1 MSKTTL
7 VSQPSLPAAAAD
19 STTGAK
25 PRPARLDALLVTLG
39 SHVILAFFTVVIV
52 YPVIWMLFASL
63 KSNSEI
69 VTNVWGLPQ
78 TPQWE
83 NYTGAWESAD
93 LGYALLNSVLVSVG
107 TVLVVTTLS
116 ALAGF
121 AFAKFSFRFAMAIF
135 LLFVFTMHAPAPVI
149 PLYVML
155 VKLGLTDSRLGLI
168 LPMAAGG
175 IPLSIFIFRA
185 YFQSMPRELLD
196 AAKVD
201 GCTDL
206 AAFWRVVL
214 PISGPALA
222 TVAILQFVGAW
233 NEYFLA
239 LILVRSAEM
248 RTIPLAIQ
256 VFFYAWGR
264 TEWEQVFAAL
274 CIGSLPMIL
283 LYIIMQRQFI
293 QGLTAGSLKG

>member
-7 VSQPSLPAAAAD
+7 ASQQSLGPAAEA
-19 STTGAK
+19 TTTVA
-25 PRPARLDALLVTLG
+25 PRQIHLERWLITLG
-39 SHVILAFFTVVIV
+39 SHLILAVFTVVIV
-52 YPVIWMLFASL
+52 YPVLWMLLASL

-69 VTNVWGLPQ
+69 VTNVWGVPQ
-78 TPQWE
+78 TLQWE

-107 TVLVVTTLS
+107 TVLLVTILA

-121 AFAKFSFRFAMAIF
+121 AFAKFSFRFALTLF

-168 LPMAAGG
+168 LPMTAGG
-175 IPLSIFIFRA
+175 IPLAIFIFRA
-185 YFQSMPRELLD
+185 YFQSIPRELLD

-201 GCTDL
+201 GCTEL
-206 AAFWRVVL
+206 VAFLRVVL

-274 CIGSLPMIL
+274 SIGSLPMIL
-283 LYIIMQRQFI
+283 LYILMQRHFI
-293 QGLTAGSLKG
+293 QGLTAGSVKG

>member
-1 MSKTTL
+1 MSKSVLISPPTAAPIRKATA
-7 VSQPSLPAAAAD
+7 PALRTSMRSEAMLTSMA
-19 STTGAK
+19 
-25 PRPARLDALLVTLG
+25 
-39 SHVILAFFTVVIV
+39 SHLILIFFTIVIV
-52 YPVIWMLFASL
+52 YPVVWMVLASL

-78 TPQWE
+78 APQWK
-83 NYTGAWESAD
+83 NYAGAWESAK
-93 LGYALLNSVLVSVG
+93 LGYALLNSFLVSAG
-107 TVLVVTTLS
+107 TVILVTTL
-116 ALAGF
+116 AAMAGF
-121 AFAKFSFRFAMAIF
+121 AFAKFRFRYALVLF

-149 PLYVML
+149 ALYVML

-185 YFQSMPRELLD
+185 YFQSIPHELLD

-206 AAFWRVVL
+206 TAFLRVVL
-214 PISGPALA
+214 PISGPAVA

-233 NEYFLA
+233 NDYFLA

-274 CIGSLPMIL
+274 SIGSLPMIL

-293 QGLTAGSLKG
+293 QGLTAGSVKG

>member
-1 MSKTTL
+1 MRAEVWVTRI
-7 VSQPSLPAAAAD
+7 VSHL
-19 STTGAK
+19 T
-25 PRPARLDALLVTLG
+25 
-39 SHVILAFFTVVIV
+39 LAFFTLVIV
-52 YPVIWMLFASL
+52 YPVVWMLLASL

-78 TPQWE
+78 TLQWE
-83 NYTGAWESAD
+83 NYTNAWNSAK
-93 LGYALLNSVLVSVG
+93 LGYALFNSFAVSVG
-107 TVLVVTTLS
+107 TVILVTVLS
-116 ALAGF
+116 AFAAF
-121 AFAKFSFRFAMAIF
+121 AFAKFQFRFGLLIF
-135 LLFVFTMHAPAPVI
+135 LIFVFTMHAPAPVI

-175 IPLSIFIFRA
+175 VPLSIFIFRA
-185 YFQSMPRELLD
+185 YFQSIPRELLD

-201 GCTDL
+201 GCTEL
-206 AAFWRVVL
+206 IAFVRVVL
-214 PISGPALA
+214 PISGPAVA

-239 LILVRSAEM
+239 LILIRSAEM

-274 CIGSLPMIL
+274 SIGSLPMIII
-283 LYIIMQRQFI
+283 YIIMQRQFI
-293 QGLTAGSLKG
+293 QGLTAGSVKG

>member
-1 MSKTTL
+1 MSKSTL
-7 VSQPSLPAAAAD
+7 ASQPALA
-19 STTGAK
+19 STVESTSGVK
-25 PRPARLDALLVTLG
+25 PRSARLDAFFVTLG
-39 SHVILAFFTVVIV
+39 SHLILALFTVVIV
-52 YPVIWMLFASL
+52 YPVVWMLFASL

-83 NYTGAWESAD
+83 NYTGAWKSAD

-121 AFAKFSFRFAMAIF
+121 AFAKFSFRFALALF

-206 AAFWRVVL
+206 VAFLRVVL

>member
-1 MSKTTL
+1 MAKTTV
-7 VSQPSLPAAAAD
+7 VSPPALRRTDQPAVGVASGSLRAE
-19 STTGAK
+19 S
-25 PRPARLDALLVTLG
+25 LLLTIASQL
-39 SHVILAFFTVVIV
+39 ILALFTIVIV
-52 YPVIWMLFASL
+52 YPVVWMLLASL

-78 TPQWE
+78 TLQWE
-83 NYTGAWESAD
+83 NYRGAWESGK
-93 LGYALLNSVLVSVG
+93 LGYALLNSFLVSAGPVILV
-107 TVLVVTTLS
+107 TVLA

-121 AFAKFSFRFAMAIF
+121 AFAKFRFRFALALF

-168 LPMAAGG
+168 LPMVAGG
-175 IPLSIFIFRA
+175 VPLSIFIFRA
-185 YFQSMPRELLD
+185 YFQSLPGELLD

-206 AAFWRVVL
+206 TAFGRVVL
-214 PISGPALA
+214 PISGPAIA

-233 NEYFLA
+233 NDYFLA
-239 LILVRSAEM
+239 LILVRSEEM

-274 CIGSLPMIL
+274 SIGSLPMIL
-283 LYIIMQRQFI
+283 LYILMQRQFI
-293 QGLTAGSLKG
+293 QGLTAGSVKG

>member
-1 MSKTTL
+1 MAKSTF
-7 VSQPSLPAAAAD
+7 VPQPAVARGEQNKLEARRGSL
-19 STTGAK
+19 
-25 PRPARLDALLVTLG
+25 RFDALLG
-39 SHVILAFFTVVIV
+39 RFASHLILVGFTIVIV
-52 YPVIWMLFASL
+52 YPVLWMLLASL

-78 TPQWE
+78 TLQWE
-83 NYTGAWESAD
+83 NYRGAWQSAK
-93 LGYALLNSVLVSVG
+93 LGYALMNSVIVSAG
-107 TVLVVTTLS
+107 TVLLVTVLA

-121 AFAKFSFRFAMAIF
+121 AFAKFSFRFALAIF

-155 VKLGLTDSRLGLI
+155 VKMGLTDSRLGLI
-168 LPMAAGG
+168 LPLAAGG

-185 YFQSMPRELLD
+185 YFQSIPRELLD
-196 AAKVD
+196 AARVD
-201 GCTDL
+201 GCTDFV
-206 AAFWRVVL
+206 AFWRVVA
-214 PISGPALA
+214 PISGPAFA

-274 CIGSLPMIL
+274 SIGSLPMIL

>member
-7 VSQPSLPAAAAD
+7 VSQPSLTSAVE
-19 STTGAK
+19 STNGVK
-25 PRPARLDALLVTLG
+25 PRSARLDTLFVTLG
-39 SHVILAFFTVVIV
+39 SHLILALFTIVIV
-52 YPVIWMLFASL
+52 YPVIWMFFASL

-69 VTNVWGLPQ
+69 VTNIWGLPQ

-121 AFAKFSFRFAMAIF
+121 AFAKFSFRFALAIF

-201 GCTDL
+201 GCTEL
-206 AAFWRVVL
+206 AAFLRVVL

-274 CIGSLPMIL
+274 SIGSLPMIL

>member
-1 MSKTTL
+1 MAKTS
-7 VSQPSLPAAAAD
+7 VASQPSL
-19 STTGAK
+19 
-25 PRPARLDALLVTLG
+25 ARAGQRSITATHGSLRGEALLTNLA
-39 SHVILAFFTVVIV
+39 SHLILALFTVVIV
-52 YPVIWMLFASL
+52 YPVLWMLLASF

-78 TPQWE
+78 TLQWE
-83 NYTGAWESAD
+83 NYTGAWQSAQ
-93 LGYALLNSVLVSVG
+93 LGYAMLNSFLVSAG
-107 TVLVVTTLS
+107 TVILVTVL
-116 ALAGF
+116 AGLAGF
-121 AFAKFSFRFAMAIF
+121 AFAKFHFRYGLALF
-135 LLFVFTMHAPAPVI
+135 LLLVFTMHAPAPVI

-155 VKLGLTDSRLGLI
+155 VKMGLTDSRLGLI
-168 LPMAAGG
+168 LPMVAGG
-175 IPLSIFIFRA
+175 VPLSIFIFRA
-185 YFQSMPRELLD
+185 YFQSIPGELMD

-206 AAFWRVVL
+206 TAFLRVVL
-214 PISGPALA
+214 PISGPAIA

-233 NEYFLA
+233 NDYFLA

-274 CIGSLPMIL
+274 SIGSLPMII
-283 LYIIMQRQFI
+283 LYMIMQRQFI
-293 QGLTAGSLKG
+293 QGLTAGSVKG

>member
-1 MSKTTL
+1 MSKTSL
-7 VSQPSLPAAAAD
+7 VSQPPLTRPAQATND
-19 STTGAK
+19 AK
-25 PRPARLDALLVTLG
+25 PRSLRLDGLLVTVG
-39 SHVILAFFTVVIV
+39 SHLILASFTIVIV
-52 YPVIWMLFASL
+52 YPVVWMLFASL

-78 TPQWE
+78 TLQWE

-93 LGYALLNSVLVSVG
+93 LGYALLNSVIVSVG
-107 TVLVVTTLS
+107 TVLVVTTLA

-121 AFAKFSFRFAMAIF
+121 AFAKFSFRFALTIF
-135 LLFVFTMHAPAPVI
+135 LIFVFTMHAPAPVI

-155 VKLGLTDSRLGLI
+155 VKLGMTDSRIGLI

-175 IPLSIFIFRA
+175 IPLAIFIFRA

-201 GCTDL
+201 GCTEFV
-206 AAFWRVVL
+206 AFLRVVL

-274 CIGSLPMIL
+274 SIGSLPMIL

>member
-1 MSKTTL
+1 MSKTSL
-7 VSQPSLPAAAAD
+7 VSQAPLTRPAQA
-19 STTGAK
+19 TTSVR
-25 PRPARLDALLVTLG
+25 PRSARLDAFLVSLG
-39 SHVILAFFTVVIV
+39 SHLILAFFTVVIV
-52 YPVIWMLFASL
+52 YPVVWMIFASF

-78 TPQWE
+78 TLQWE

-93 LGYALLNSVLVSVG
+93 LGYALLNSVIVSVG
-107 TVLVVTTLS
+107 TVLVVTVLA

-121 AFAKFSFRFAMAIF
+121 AFAKFSFRFALTIF
-135 LLFVFTMHAPAPVI
+135 LIFVFTMHAPAPVI

-155 VKLGLTDSRLGLI
+155 VKLGLTDSRIGLI

-175 IPLSIFIFRA
+175 IPLAIFIFRA

-201 GCTDL
+201 GCTEFI
-206 AAFWRVVL
+206 AFLRVVL

-274 CIGSLPMIL
+274 SIGSLPMIL

>member
-1 MSKTTL
+1 MAKTSIAPRSTITQSSRSATDT
-7 VSQPSLPAAAAD
+7 VRHSLRAERLL
-19 STTGAK
+19 TTWA
-25 PRPARLDALLVTLG
+25 
-39 SHVILAFFTVVIV
+39 SHLILAFFTAVII
-52 YPVIWMLFASL
+52 YPVFWMLLASF

-69 VTNVWGLPQ
+69 VTNVWGFPSTL
-78 TPQWE
+78 QWE
-83 NYTGAWESAD
+83 NYTNAWSNAKM
-93 LGYALLNSVLVSVG
+93 GYALMNSVLVSLG
-107 TVLVVTTLS
+107 TVILVTLVGG
-116 ALAGF
+116 LAGF
-121 AFAKFSFRFAMAIF
+121 AFAKLRFRYALALF
-135 LLFVFTMHAPAPVI
+135 LLFVFTMHAPSPVI

-168 LPMAAGG
+168 LPMVAGG

-185 YFQSMPRELLD
+185 YFQSIPGELLD

-206 AAFWRVVL
+206 TAFWRVVV
-214 PISGPALA
+214 PISGPAIA

-233 NEYFLA
+233 NEYFLS
-239 LILVRSAEM
+239 LILIRSAEM

-274 CIGSLPMIL
+274 SIGSLPMIL

-293 QGLTAGSLKG
+293 QGLTAGSIKG